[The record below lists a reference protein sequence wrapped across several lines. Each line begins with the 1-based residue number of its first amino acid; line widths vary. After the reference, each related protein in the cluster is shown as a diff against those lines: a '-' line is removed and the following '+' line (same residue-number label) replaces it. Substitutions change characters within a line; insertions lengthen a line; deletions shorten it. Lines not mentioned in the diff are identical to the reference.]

1 MLYQVPTGHE
11 KSARGERS
19 RSEKIQRRR
28 GPAGWSLRW
37 VNALCVLFF
46 VLQMSAGQKTIQ
58 CQGKPAIDLTAE
70 LKRFDEPRLK
80 LLLDFFAAHF
90 LRWST
95 IRWSW
100 ITHFLTLML
109 FGQNNNINIRPG
121 AASCMVCL
129 TFFCPGW
136 PSGPPR
142 RRIMARVTCTWE
154 VPRTWSPWWRT
165 WTMSAARRGR
175 WWWSWGRGSTTRC
188 TSRTIGRSAMDTP
201 G

>member
-129 TFFCPGW
+129 TFFC
-136 PSGPPR
+136 
-142 RRIMARVTCTWE
+142 
-154 VPRTWSPWWRT
+154 SP
-165 WTMSAARRGR
+165 AAKVH
-175 WWWSWGRGSTTRC
+175 SKA
-188 TSRTIGRSAMDTP
+188 TIKLKGVFLNRYRNPVNTLSVKLCYIDLT